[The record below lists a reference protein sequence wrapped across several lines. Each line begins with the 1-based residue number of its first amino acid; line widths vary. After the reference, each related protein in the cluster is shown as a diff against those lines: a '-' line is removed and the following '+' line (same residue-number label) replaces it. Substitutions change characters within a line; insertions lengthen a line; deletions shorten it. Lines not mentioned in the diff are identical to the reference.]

1 MSKIID
7 DIILLFAFL
16 TAIFCIYSD
25 IKIMQKT
32 DQEESEYYASELQK
46 NEIAELRRIND
57 ERNEI
62 WHHRLMQWRN

>member
-32 DQEESEYYASELQK
+32 DQEESEYCASELQK
-46 NEIAELRRIND
+46 TK
-57 ERNEI
+57 
-62 WHHRLMQWRN
+62 